1 MFVEQAHLH
10 CLGVLL
16 HGRQITHAHLSY
28 DDFSTTQNNNSI
40 PEQVLLSDSRV
51 KPSSQEHVKDP
62 LLFSQTWPQ
71 LLRLGVSHSFTS
83 VLIITRKTDEISRG
97 EDSLS

>member
-1 MFVEQAHLH
+1 M
-10 CLGVLL
+10 
-16 HGRQITHAHLSY
+16 
-28 DDFSTTQNNNSI
+28 
-40 PEQVLLSDSRV
+40 SDSRV

-83 VLIITRKTDEISRG
+83 VLIITRKLTNFPRRG
-97 EDSLS
+97 FSFIKITY

>member
-1 MFVEQAHLH
+1 M
-10 CLGVLL
+10 
-16 HGRQITHAHLSY
+16 
-28 DDFSTTQNNNSI
+28 
-40 PEQVLLSDSRV
+40 SDSRV

-83 VLIITRKTDEISRG
+83 VLIIRKTDEFPEERILFHKDYILVNYFGPGSA
-97 EDSLS
+97 